1 MKDLTSDAL
10 ELLGRISAVYGG
22 QPFEEGKEEQLRP
35 AYLSRAEQRLALSEL
50 RRAGLLMARQKL
62 WGEKLY
68 HIPAEVLDAVSL
80 HFYPYSPAP
89 LAAGD
94 VSLSMEAGPG
104 LSGEL
109 FRALLFTAREGLPV
123 TAKGSIHKKQASRL
137 AAQLSFGDEHL
148 QGLTAF
154 SSDQGQDLGHE
165 QLQRPGQR
173 SGLAREQ
180 GRALGLGRVEEKRG
194 GRDQGLGK
202 DQVISQAID
211 QVTGQVKGQAMGKAI
226 GQGKG
231 RTAGQISG
239 PYPHAV
245 TVIMDLM
252 LSLGLI
258 SHQEQ
263 GYILEPEALRNWLQ
277 LPEPQMVS
285 ILYETA
291 AERYGSREPVQ
302 QHFRLLISRQDF
314 LPGQWYALA
323 GLLDWLA
330 AMNPAALLE
339 RPALEAAC
347 LTWLRALAGFGWA
360 ELGSLRTGE
369 LCFRWTAAK
378 PQLQGDRPAPTG
390 AAEDEPLEAA
400 SIVQP
405 QRQGAQPV
413 PADAAEEQPP
423 AASSIVQAPLQGVRP
438 APTDAAAEEPLA
450 AAFIVQPDFEVLV
463 PPEVPYAMRWTL
475 AACAELLQCDV
486 LWSFRLTRAMLE
498 HAAVQGMPPG
508 EVISW
513 LQDHTPGGLPEQVE
527 YSLEQ
532 WGREIGRTVI
542 EDVRLLSCFSEVEA
556 EMIAAHPRLQDKLTR
571 LGPLHFL
578 VRRVREEDV
587 RQELAE
593 AGLAPQGTIN
603 GREPEQAAEMPLY
616 HRERENTPAAYA
628 VPPWEQGLLPAA
640 TGNLLRHL
648 PLADPEPEASFLMDE
663 GRVPPMWSRE
673 WRAYHVTTAEKVMEQ
688 GLRWGVK
695 VRISFQGQECH
706 FIPRRIQRNPWRV
719 TGHLLRNS
727 GCEVEEVELT
737 AAAWKEIQLILPAAA
752 RNSSSAGATGYVM
765 IEKSTADGRTL
776 T

>member
-1 MKDLTSDAL
+1 MKDLTPDAL
-10 ELLGRISAVYGG
+10 ELLGRLCAVYGG

-123 TAKGSIHKKQASRL
+123 TAKGSIHKKQVSRL

-148 QGLTAF
+148 QGLTAL
-154 SSDQGQDLGHE
+154 SLDLGQGLGHGRGHE

-202 DQVISQAID
+202 DQVINQAID
-211 QVTGQVKGQAMGKAI
+211 QVTGQVKGQATGKAI

-231 RTAGQISG
+231 QTAGQTTG
-239 PYPHAV
+239 TYPLAV
-245 TVIMDLM
+245 TVIVDLM

-258 SHQEQ
+258 SPQET
-263 GYILEPEALRNWLQ
+263 GYILEPEVLRNWLQ

-323 GLLDWLA
+323 GVLDWLA

-347 LTWLRALAGFGWA
+347 LAWLRALAGFGWA
-360 ELGSLRTGE
+360 ELGSLQSGE

-378 PQLQGDRPAPTG
+378 PQLQSIRPAPMG
-390 AAEDEPLEAA
+390 AAE
-400 SIVQP
+400 
-405 QRQGAQPV
+405 
-413 PADAAEEQPP
+413 EEPP
-423 AASSIVQAPLQGVRP
+423 AAASIVQAPLQGARP
-438 APTDAAAEEPLA
+438 APSGAAEEQPLT

-486 LWSFRLTRAMLE
+486 LWSFRLTREMLE

-513 LQDHTPGGLPEQVE
+513 LQGHTPGGLPEQVE

-532 WGREIGRTVI
+532 WGRGIGRTVI
-542 EDVRLLSCFSEVEA
+542 EDVRLLSCLSEVEA

-578 VRRVREEDV
+578 VQREQEKDV
-587 RQELAE
+587 HQELAE

-616 HRERENTPAAYA
+616 HRERENTPAAYV
-628 VPPWEQGLLPAA
+628 VPPWEQGLLSAV
-640 TGNLLRHL
+640 TGNPLRHL
-648 PLADPEPEASFLMDE
+648 PLADPELEASFLMDE
-663 GRVPPMWSRE
+663 GQVPPMWSRE

-695 VRISFQGQECH
+695 VRISLQEQECH
-706 FIPRRIQRNPWRV
+706 FIPHRIQRNPWRV
-719 TGHLLRNS
+719 TGHLLRNL
-727 GCEVEEVELT
+727 GREVEEMELT
-737 AAAWKEIQLILPAAA
+737 ASAWKEIQLILPAAA

-776 T
+776 TQK

>member
-1 MKDLTSDAL
+1 MKDLTPDAL
-10 ELLGRISAVYGG
+10 ELLGRICAVYGG

-35 AYLSRAEQRLALSEL
+35 SYLSRAEQRLALSEL

-80 HFYPYSPAP
+80 HFYPYSPAS

-123 TAKGSIHKKQASRL
+123 TAKGSIHKKQVSRL
-137 AAQLSFGDEHL
+137 AAQLSFGAEHL
-148 QGLTAF
+148 QGLTAL
-154 SSDQGQDLGHE
+154 SSDQGQGRGNS
-165 QLQRPGQR
+165 Q
-173 SGLAREQ
+173 EQ
-180 GRALGLGRVEEKRG
+180 GRALGQGRPAEHERKLGQDRAAEHERTLVQGRVVEHRRTLEQ
-194 GRDQGLGK
+194 GRAADQGLG
-202 DQVISQAID
+202 
-211 QVTGQVKGQAMGKAI
+211 GKQGRSI
-226 GQGKG
+226 GQTTG
-231 RTAGQISG
+231 T
-239 PYPHAV
+239 YPLAV
-245 TVIMDLM
+245 TLIMDLM

-258 SHQEQ
+258 SRQVT
-263 GYILEPEALRNWLQ
+263 GYVLEREALRTWLQ

-302 QHFRLLISRQDF
+302 QHFRLLISRQDI

-323 GLLDWLA
+323 GVLDWLA

-339 RPALEAAC
+339 RTALEAAC
-347 LTWLRALAGFGWA
+347 LAWLRALAGFGWA

-378 PQLQGDRPAPTG
+378 PQIQGVLPAPTG
-390 AAEDEPLEAA
+390 AAE
-400 SIVQP
+400 
-405 QRQGAQPV
+405 
-413 PADAAEEQPP
+413 EQPP
-423 AASSIVQAPLQGVRP
+423 
-438 APTDAAAEEPLA
+438 A

-486 LWSFRLTRAMLE
+486 LWSFRLTREMLE

-508 EVISW
+508 EVFSW

-542 EDVRLLSCFSEVEA
+542 EDARLLSCFSEVEA

-578 VRRVREEDV
+578 VQRVREEDV

-603 GREPEQAAEMPLY
+603 GRDPERAAEMPLY
-616 HRERENTPAAYA
+616 HREREKKPTAYA
-628 VPPWEQGLLPAA
+628 VPPWEQGLLSAV
-640 TGNLLRHL
+640 TGNALRYL

-663 GRVPPMWSRE
+663 GQVSPMWSRE

-695 VRISFQGQECH
+695 VRISLQEQECH
-706 FIPRRIQRNPWRV
+706 FIPHRIQHNPWRV
-719 TGHLLRNS
+719 TGHLLRNLDH
-727 GCEVEEVELT
+727 EVEEVELT
-737 AAAWKEIQLILPAAA
+737 AAAWKEIQLILPATA